1 MKRILSMLTA
11 ALMAASTIP
20 AVSAS
25 AGEMTPEELIKKYA
39 EYARSEVTAH
49 YPVCRAP
56 VAWYEDEAGMEKCRQ
71 IEILIPREVGSNE
84 LITTTLGAYMQDL
97 EEKYATYQESAYRG
111 YAFTNRK
118 SYQFYRNCCYENGFY
133 YVLMEDGNASIV
145 GVDTGWYNAKGGG
158 DIDIPAQ
165 IGGTVVTRIEDYAF
179 SQLGACLAGV
189 KDINMPDTV
198 ETIGIGAFC
207 GVGGQQTKIYL
218 SQNLKAIQT
227 LAFWGAEEQLG
238 DEFGVI
244 TLPDSLEFLGYRVF
258 SNTYQTVNHT
268 GKWSYL
274 IQMPESPVYMDHES
288 FSGAAHYGGRKT
300 STYETF
306 VAGAR
311 QCLENPEK
319 YYTPY
324 GWELM
329 QLPENAGIYE
339 RHKVISQEKL
349 AWAEKYDAKKQPQ
362 STDFTYNGTSLR
374 GGGMLYDRY
383 NIVSVYDS
391 IDYKYRRGIESD
403 TDFHPVHFYCD
414 GEIAIGEYDENVIP
428 MMDESFSE
436 KRPEYQEILRL
447 PNTAIQ
453 QNAEENKVYGD
464 VDCNGECNI
473 ADAILLAR
481 YIAEDNDITITEE
494 GITAA
499 DLDADGYVTA
509 MDQNKLLEL
518 IAHADF

>member
-1 MKRILSMLTA
+1 
-11 ALMAASTIP
+11 
-20 AVSAS
+20 
-25 AGEMTPEELIKKYA
+25 
-39 EYARSEVTAH
+39 
-49 YPVCRAP
+49 
-56 VAWYEDEAGMEKCRQ
+56 
-71 IEILIPREVGSNE
+71 
-84 LITTTLGAYMQDL
+84 
-97 EEKYATYQESAYRG
+97 
-111 YAFTNRK
+111 
-118 SYQFYRNCCYENGFY
+118 
-133 YVLMEDGNASIV
+133 
-145 GVDTGWYNAKGGG
+145 
-158 DIDIPAQ
+158 
-165 IGGTVVTRIEDYAF
+165 
-179 SQLGACLAGV
+179 
-189 KDINMPDTV
+189 MPDTV

-207 GVGGQQTKIYL
+207 GVGGQQTKIHL

-238 DEFGVI
+238 DEVGVI
-244 TLPDSLEFLGYRVF
+244 TLPNSLEFLGYRVF
-258 SNTYQTVNHT
+258 SDTHQTVNHA
-268 GKWSYL
+268 KWWSYL
-274 IQMPESPVYMDHES
+274 IQMPETPVYMDHES
-288 FSGAAHYGGRKT
+288 FSGSTHYGDRKT
-300 STYETF
+300 DTYETYIC
-306 VAGAR
+306 GAR

-339 RHKVISQEKL
+339 TDKVISQEKL
-349 AWAEKYDAKKQPQ
+349 AWAEKYDAKQQPKR
-362 STDFTYNGTSLR
+362 TDFNYNGNSLR

-391 IDYKYRRGIESD
+391 SDYKNLSKKSD
-403 TDFHPVHFYCD
+403 TDFHPVHFYCN
-414 GEIAIGEYDENVIP
+414 GTIAIGEYDENVIP
-428 MMDESFSE
+428 MMNESFSE

-453 QNAEENKVYGD
+453 QNVEKNKVYGD